1 MSTVGQAPHPAR
13 VTTRRVHLPDRGS
26 TQVWE
31 CAGPPEAPAV
41 ILVHG
46 AALTGE
52 LNWAHTLPVL
62 ARRFRV
68 VAFDQRGHGEGIP
81 AGPAWRLED
90 CADDVAALA
99 NALGINQFIAVGYSM
114 GGTVAQL
121 LHRRHPHRL
130 RGLVLCSTAR
140 NARGSVADQAFS
152 LALPA
157 FAASLRWNPVAQVL
171 LAQSL
176 THHLLGTADA
186 RTLAWAVQ
194 RLRRTQI
201 MTALA
206 VMQAVYE
213 FTSHTWIG
221 DVRVPTAVVVTSRDR
236 VVPPARQ
243 RKLALAIPGSLVFEL
258 DADHGAFVTARD
270 AFARM
275 VAKACLAV
283 DARAGERSAGAD
295 GAATSH
301 VESAVDAPHLPGD
314 V

>member
-1 MSTVGQAPHPAR
+1 MSTTGQPPHPGR
-13 VTTRRVHLPDRGS
+13 VTSRRVHLPGRGT

-31 CAGPPEAPAV
+31 CAGPPGAPAV

-52 LNWAHTLPVL
+52 VNWSHALPLL
-62 ARRFRV
+62 ARQFRV

-81 AGPAWRLED
+81 VGPVWRLED
-90 CADDVAALA
+90 SADDVAALA
-99 NALGINQFIAVGYSM
+99 TALGINQFIAVGYSM

-140 NARGSVADQAFS
+140 NARGSVTDQAVS

-157 FAASLRWNPVAQVL
+157 FAASLRWNPVAQAL

-186 RTLAWAVQ
+186 QTVAWAVQ

-213 FTSHTWIG
+213 FTSHAWIG

-275 VAKACLAV
+275 VTKACVAV
-283 DARAGERSAGAD
+283 DARASEAAGAD
-295 GAATSH
+295 GGAA
-301 VESAVDAPHLPGD
+301 
-314 V
+314 